1 MQVHDLRSA
10 LKLLEDMPGQL
21 VSTDVEVDPAAELSG
36 VYRYVGAGGTVMRPT
51 KVGGPAM
58 MFNNVKGHPDAQVL
72 IGLLANRQRVAKL
85 LGTTK
90 EDVGK
95 LLCRCAQNPIQP
107 VVTEDA
113 APCQEIVHLA
123 TDPDFDLFRLVPAP
137 TNTPKDA
144 GPYITMGMCY
154 ATHPDTGLSDVTI
167 HRMCIQSKDELSIF
181 LMPGAR
187 HIGAMAERAT
197 ELGRPLPIS
206 ISIGVDPAIEIGSC
220 FEPPTT
226 PLGFN
231 ELSIAGAIRST
242 PVVLHKCVSIEENC
256 IANAEYVIEGEI
268 QPGVR
273 VVEDQNSHTGYA
285 MPEFPGYNG
294 RASNECWL
302 IKVKA
307 VTTRKNPIMQ
317 TVIGPSEEHVN
328 LAGIPTEASIYNLI
342 EKALPGKVTNV
353 YAHPSGGGKYMAVLQ
368 CRKTVHTDEGKQRQ
382 AALLAFSAFPE
393 LKHVILVDE
402 DVDIFDSQDVLWA
415 MNTRFQGD
423 RDIVTIPGVRCHP
436 LDPSSNPAYSPSIP
450 DIGVS
455 CKTIFDCTVP
465 FQLKD
470 RFQRAEFL
478 EVNPKHWLPDFDFS

>member
-58 MFNNVKGHPDAQVL
+58 MFNNVKGHPDARVL

-113 APCQEIVHLA
+113 APCQEVVHLA
-123 TDPDFDLFRLVPAP
+123 TDPDFDLFRLIPAP

-167 HRMCIQSKDELSIF
+167 HRMCIQSTDELSIF

-197 ELGRPLPIS
+197 ELGRRSGHRDRLLLRAPNN
-206 ISIGVDPAIEIGSC
+206 
-220 FEPPTT
+220 T
-226 PLGFN
+226 
-231 ELSIAGAIRST
+231 AG
-242 PVVLHKCVSIEENC
+242 L
-256 IANAEYVIEGEI
+256 
-268 QPGVR
+268 
-273 VVEDQNSHTGYA
+273 
-285 MPEFPGYNG
+285 
-294 RASNECWL
+294 
-302 IKVKA
+302 
-307 VTTRKNPIMQ
+307 
-317 TVIGPSEEHVN
+317 
-328 LAGIPTEASIYNLI
+328 
-342 EKALPGKVTNV
+342 
-353 YAHPSGGGKYMAVLQ
+353 
-368 CRKTVHTDEGKQRQ
+368 
-382 AALLAFSAFPE
+382 
-393 LKHVILVDE
+393 
-402 DVDIFDSQDVLWA
+402 
-415 MNTRFQGD
+415 
-423 RDIVTIPGVRCHP
+423 
-436 LDPSSNPAYSPSIP
+436 
-450 DIGVS
+450 
-455 CKTIFDCTVP
+455 
-465 FQLKD
+465 
-470 RFQRAEFL
+470 
-478 EVNPKHWLPDFDFS
+478 